1 MKQKVVDEV
10 RAFSRFYTE
19 VIGLLDRYILNSPF
33 SLPEARILY
42 ELYHRDGILAGEITT
57 LLGLDKGYLSRM
69 LDQFTRKGYVTRR
82 RSAEDGR
89 AQHIYLTARGRAAFE
104 ELNRSSDLQV
114 KEILRPM
121 PEEEGDELVQH
132 MNEIKKIM
140 TRYGNN
146 HLPR

>member
-19 VIGLLDRYILNSPF
+19 VIGVLDRCILNSPF
-33 SLPEARILY
+33 SLPEARIMY
-42 ELYHRDGILAGEITT
+42 ELYHRNGVQAGEIAA

-69 LDQFTRKGYVTRR
+69 LDQFTRKGLITRR

-89 AQHIYLTARGRAAFE
+89 VQHISLTPKGKEAFE
-104 ELNRSSDLQV
+104 QLNKASDGQV
-114 KEILRPM
+114 KEILRQVPD
-121 PEEEGDELVQH
+121 EEGDRLVHH

-140 TRYGNN
+140 IKYGNN

>member
-1 MKQKVVDEV
+1 MKQRVVDEV

-19 VIGLLDRYILNSPF
+19 VIGLLDRYILNSAF
-33 SLPEARILY
+33 SLPEARIMY
-42 ELYHRDGILAGEITT
+42 ELYHRDGVQAGEITT

-69 LDQFTRKGYVTRR
+69 LDQFARKGFITRR

-89 AQHIYLTARGRAAFE
+89 AQHIFLTVKGKEAFE
-104 ELNRSSDLQV
+104 GLNKASDRQV
-114 KEILRPM
+114 KEILRQV
-121 PEEEGDELVQH
+121 PEEEGDRLVHH

-140 TRYGNN
+140 TEYGNN

>member
-33 SLPEARILY
+33 SLPEARIMY
-42 ELYHRDGILAGEITT
+42 ELYHRNGVQAGEITT

-69 LDQFTRKGYVTRR
+69 LDQFTRKGLITRR

-89 AQHIYLTARGRAAFE
+89 AQHIFLTPKGKEAFE
-104 ELNRSSDLQV
+104 QMNKASDGQV
-114 KEILRPM
+114 KEILRQVP
-121 PEEEGDELVQH
+121 
-132 MNEIKKIM
+132 
-140 TRYGNN
+140 
-146 HLPR
+146 